1 MASPYSTSKATLR
14 HTTANTKAEFGSPA
28 PPSATT
34 PAPST
39 TAPSN
44 DEYPEQRHAGRV
56 GLGPNYGKG
65 ASGGDKLAG
74 WKEELA
80 GKITRNPDKVHHGHD
95 LRTGE
100 LKKKEQEEEK
110 NPFEKN
116 S

>member
-1 MASPYSTSKATLR
+1 MSTPSS
-14 HTTANTKAEFGSPA
+14 TKAEFGSPA

-65 ASGGDKLAG
+65 AVSGV
-74 WKEELA
+74 WS
-80 GKITRNPDKVHHGHD
+80 V
-95 LRTGE
+95 GE
-100 LKKKEQEEEK
+100 SL
-110 NPFEKN
+110 NLCSSYAFDGL
-116 S
+116 